1 MDYLRFTSDDTL
13 LFTYNDKDYTITS
26 LDDWE
31 AVVADI
37 KTDPNYTE
45 GSTSFMCSSSIDFPE
60 ESTDNQE
67 LIDLCYAIRNS

>member
-1 MDYLRFTSDDTL
+1 MDYLTFTDGVL
-13 LFTYNDKDYTITS
+13 KFTYNEKDYTITS
-26 LDDWE
+26 IDDWE
-31 AVVADI
+31 AAVADI

-67 LIDLCYAIRNS
+67 LIDLCYAIRST